1 MDGRNKNDYIFFM
14 LVGMQNHLGIA
25 ISEVHIN
32 NAIIPILGKM
42 PSGKRACPSHLV

>member
-1 MDGRNKNDYIFFM
+1 MTKSISM